1 MKQDA
6 RVRYTQ
12 KVLKEALLQLL
23 EQKPVNRIT
32 VKEVCERAGLNR
44 ATFYTHYADCFDL
57 LESIEQD
64 LLQDFE
70 ASLRFADSFDMNKL
84 IASIYQMIDRN
95 EAICRV
101 LIFEKRDAA
110 LLHRMIELAH
120 EPSMAYWRAALKRA
134 EESELE
140 MLYTHLSNGL
150 MHVVVEGYQ
159 KYDRDTVIRFVD
171 RIVQSSFAAFR

>member
-1 MKQDA
+1 M
-6 RVRYTQ
+6 
-12 KVLKEALLQLL
+12 
-23 EQKPVNRIT
+23 
-32 VKEVCERAGLNR
+32 
-44 ATFYTHYADCFDL
+44 

-95 EAICRV
+95 EAICRMM
-101 LIFEKRDAA
+101 IFEKRDAA
-110 LLHRMIELAH
+110 LLHRMIKLAH
-120 EPSMAYWRAALKRA
+120 EPSMAYWRATLKRA
-134 EESELE
+134 EERELE

-159 KYDRDTVIRFVD
+159 KYYLDTVIRFVD
-171 RIVQSSFAAFR
+171 RSVQSSFAAFR

>member
-1 MKQDA
+1 
-6 RVRYTQ
+6 
-12 KVLKEALLQLL
+12 
-23 EQKPVNRIT
+23 
-32 VKEVCERAGLNR
+32 
-44 ATFYTHYADCFDL
+44 
-57 LESIEQD
+57 
-64 LLQDFE
+64 
-70 ASLRFADSFDMNKL
+70 
-84 IASIYQMIDRN
+84 
-95 EAICRV
+95 
-101 LIFEKRDAA
+101 
-110 LLHRMIELAH
+110 MIELAH